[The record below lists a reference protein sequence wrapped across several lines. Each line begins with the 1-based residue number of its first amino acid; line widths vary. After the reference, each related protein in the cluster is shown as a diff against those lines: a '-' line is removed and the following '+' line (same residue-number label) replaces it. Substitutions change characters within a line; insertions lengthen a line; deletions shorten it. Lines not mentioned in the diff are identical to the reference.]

1 MTEFLEAIA
10 KLARSMPLASRLNSA
25 QWQRVAP
32 AIREKAFFSAT
43 VDSAKTLRSWREM
56 LLDWLQGATEEITLP
71 DGTKTVAFK
80 EVSLAKF
87 RERAARFA
95 IQEGLATE
103 EDYPDQK
110 ITNVI
115 SNARLKLVFN
125 TNIEQS
131 QEFAYWKQRVG
142 NADYLNRYPAAKF
155 VRRPGGNPMDFRP
168 VHVAQEGTIKRWDDF
183 TFWKAMNDERIGGFG
198 VPWGPWGFNSYM
210 RQEPVSRARAVSMG
224 LVRADERIKPPNARA
239 YGVTWED
246 QFLGNHKDEMDD
258 VPEEIKEQSRRRLI
272 ERLGPGAI
280 DSQGRP
286 SLKALREHRRRLQQR
301 RGFYGQGVET

>member
-1 MTEFLEAIA
+1 MTEFLTAIA
-10 KLARSMPLASRLNSA
+10 NLARRMPVASLFNSA

-32 AIREKAFFSAT
+32 AIRQKSFFSAT
-43 VDSAKTLRSWREM
+43 VDSAKTLKSWRKM
-56 LLDWLQGATEEITLP
+56 LLEWLEGATEEVITP
-71 DGTKTVAFK
+71 DGKKEVAFK

-103 EDYPDQK
+103 ADFPDQK

-115 SNARLKLVFN
+115 SNARLQLVFN
-125 TNIEQS
+125 TNIEQA

-142 NADYLNRYPAAKF
+142 NADYLNKYPAARF
-155 VRRPGGNPMDFRP
+155 VRRPGGNPKYYRP
-168 VHVAQEGTIKRWDDF
+168 LHVAAEGIVKRWDDLS
-183 TFWKAMNDERIGGFG
+183 FWLSMNSEEIGGFG

-210 RQEPVSRARAVSMG
+210 RQEPVSRSEAISLG
-224 LVRADERIKPPNARA
+224 LIRPDERLSPPDVSA

-246 QFLGNHKDEMDD
+246 QFLGNHEEEMDD
-258 VPEEIKEQSRRRLI
+258 VPEDIKEQARRRLV

-280 DSQGRP
+280 DSKGRP
-286 SLKALREHRRRLQQR
+286 SLKALREYRERLGRQLP
-301 RGFYGQGVET
+301 